1 MAQVS
6 LKTQNLPLLATL
18 VIAQLAV
25 AYGFS
30 HPDFNWA
37 GLEVFTADSV
47 AMAVIT
53 LLAALFSS
61 LLPVSIKHKLVYLRL
76 KNVLPG
82 HRFMQLAANDQRID
96 VLSLQQKVVPLMPM
110 EATEELQ
117 NRIWYRH
124 IYQPLQ
130 NVPLVKD
137 AHKVFLLWRDGMVV
151 SLICALLLLIGIYGV
166 PLVAQIFNLY
176 SLIVP
181 FCFALTCGVA
191 ANNCGK
197 RFVTNAVVAWLAEQ

>member
-1 MAQVS
+1 MAMVS
-6 LKTQNLPLLATL
+6 LKAQNLPLLATL

-37 GLEVFTADSV
+37 GLELFTADSV

-61 LLPVSIKHKLVYLRL
+61 LLPVAIKHQLVYLRL

-96 VLSLQQKVVPLMPM
+96 LVLLQQKVVPLMPM
-110 EATEELQ
+110 QATEELQ

-130 NVPLVKD
+130 NAPLVKD

-151 SLICALLLLIGIYGV
+151 SLSCALLMLIGIYCV
-166 PLVAQIFNLY
+166 PSVAQMFNLY
-176 SLIVP
+176 SLMVP
-181 FCFALTCGVA
+181 FCFALTCGAA

-197 RFVTNAVVAWLAEQ
+197 RFVTNAVVTWLVEP